1 MEKVTNNITIEI
13 NKRIEN
19 LSVLLNQKADKSR
32 IDELNA
38 KLIEINNLIKVLS
51 EAKKEVDVKFEDKVT
66 KNIIIE
72 IGKRIESMETSEKEY
87 FKSEKVLIE
96 KANHALIEDVN
107 KKIENL

>member
-19 LSVLLNQKADKSR
+19 LSDVKADKSR

-72 IGKRIESMETSEKEY
+72 IGKRIENM
-87 FKSEKVLIE
+87 
-96 KANHALIEDVN
+96 
-107 KKIENL
+107 

>member
-51 EAKKEVDVKFEDKVT
+51 ETKKEVDVKFEDKVT

>member
-1 MEKVTNNITIEI
+1 MEKVTNNITIEV

-19 LSVLLNQKADKSR
+19 LSDVKADKSR

-72 IGKRIESMETSEKEY
+72 IGKRIENM
-87 FKSEKVLIE
+87 
-96 KANHALIEDVN
+96 
-107 KKIENL
+107 

>member
-19 LSVLLNQKADKSR
+19 LSDVKADKSR

-72 IGKRIESMETSEKEY
+72 IGKRIETMETSEKEY

>member
-1 MEKVTNNITIEI
+1 M
-13 NKRIEN
+13 
-19 LSVLLNQKADKSR
+19 
-32 IDELNA
+32 
-38 KLIEINNLIKVLS
+38 LS

-72 IGKRIESMETSEKEY
+72 IGKRIENMETSEKEY

>member
-19 LSVLLNQKADKSR
+19 LSDVKADKSR

-51 EAKKEVDVKFEDKVT
+51 ETKKEVDVKFEDKVT

-72 IGKRIESMETSEKEY
+72 IGKRIENM
-87 FKSEKVLIE
+87 
-96 KANHALIEDVN
+96 
-107 KKIENL
+107 

>member
-19 LSVLLNQKADKSR
+19 LSVLINQKANKSR

-51 EAKKEVDVKFEDKVT
+51 ETKKEVDVKFEDKVT

-72 IGKRIESMETSEKEY
+72 IGKRIENMETSEKEY

>member
-19 LSVLLNQKADKSR
+19 LSDVKADKSR

-51 EAKKEVDVKFEDKVT
+51 ETKKEVDVKFEDKVT

-72 IGKRIESMETSEKEY
+72 IGKRIENMETSEKEY

>member
-72 IGKRIESMETSEKEY
+72 IGKRIENM
-87 FKSEKVLIE
+87 
-96 KANHALIEDVN
+96 
-107 KKIENL
+107 